1 MDTTY
6 TDIEKRSHKRLR
18 VNCTVVYRLNEPP
31 SARFIMQGKD
41 IQARMFD
48 VSQGGMAMI
57 TDYDIPVSTMLS
69 MRFTLL
75 NVNKE
80 AVTFSGP
87 MDVTGEV
94 RSSVALEKDEHRL
107 GINFTKVRRVNVG

>member
-1 MDTTY
+1 MDATY
-6 TDIEKRSHKRLR
+6 NGIERRSQKRVR

-41 IQARMFD
+41 IQARMVD

-94 RSSVALEKDEHRL
+94 SSNVALEKDEHRL
-107 GINFTKVRRVNVG
+107 GIDFTKIKRINV